1 MLILDKGGGS
11 GGGETATSVV
21 TIESDPVTADTP
33 EEFVYKRNVR
43 RSIMYSNHSSNGS
56 AQATNTGLAG
66 LATNSIFCVSF
77 FVKPVTCETCDP
89 SSGKHYSLPLLPVTP
104 LSLSCV
110 LLPELQRYKYTISC
124 AALSAEVQGH
134 RQEQLPQTLI
144 VRLLKL
150 FYTDP

>member
-56 AQATNTGLAG
+56 AQATNTAG
-66 LATNSIFCVSF
+66 LATNSLFFCF
-77 FVKPVTCETCDP
+77 LFVKT
-89 SSGKHYSLPLLPVTP
+89 H
-104 LSLSCV
+104 
-110 LLPELQRYKYTISC
+110 
-124 AALSAEVQGH
+124 
-134 RQEQLPQTLI
+134 
-144 VRLLKL
+144 
-150 FYTDP
+150 